1 MKYSKDEKAMQAAAE
16 IARLYDVLSALK
28 KDVGPG
34 AERQFQL
41 LAEGPL
47 IQIRQLEEQIDS
59 YLWEADTAFFARI
72 DGAGL
77 EWHNASLTV
86 IADTFNSIQKSFQ
99 GVALKFSR
107 LREYS
112 KRVVKEAT
120 ELRLITTQLGSLKI
134 GLRFPERQ
142 DDEQQPDLSNVVKL
156 YLELAEWASGVESS
170 KKIEE
175 ILPDQIERADVLR
188 AFGRLIPSTSHV
200 EFIELYSSKFDMPP
214 ARITFAARK
223 KIDAA
228 RAEALAEIAVSTDLP
243 LRSRQPEAETSGRIR
258 EVNLDT
264 LTLTLRQRGSLAD
277 ITCSFESN
285 LADTVR
291 WLLDRDVLVSGVHV
305 SLPKGSQSLLRI
317 TSITLLDDPSKALPP
332 NK

>member
-1 MKYSKDEKAMQAAAE
+1 MTASRNDKVMQALGE
-16 IARLYDVLSALK
+16 IVRLHGALSNLK
-28 KDVGPG
+28 GEIGPEG
-34 AERQFQL
+34 VRQFEL

-47 IQIRQLEEQIDS
+47 AEIRQLQEQIDS
-59 YLWEADTAFFARI
+59 YLWEADTAFFIRI
-72 DGAGL
+72 DGAGF
-77 EWHNASLTV
+77 EWHNASLAV

-120 ELRLITTQLGSLKI
+120 ALRLVTTQLGSLKI

-175 ILPDQIERADVLR
+175 ILPDQIERADVLQ
-188 AFGRLIPSTSHV
+188 AFGRLIPNTSHV

-214 ARITFAARK
+214 ARVTVAARK
-223 KIDAA
+223 KIHAA
-228 RAEALAEIAVSTDLP
+228 RTEALAEVAVSTDLP

-264 LTLTLRQRGSLAD
+264 LTLTLRQRGPLAD

-291 WLLDRDVLVSGVHV
+291 WLLDRDVLVSGIHV
-305 SLPKGSQSLLRI
+305 SLPKGSLLRI
-317 TSITLLDDPSKALPP
+317 TSIRLLDDPSKALPL